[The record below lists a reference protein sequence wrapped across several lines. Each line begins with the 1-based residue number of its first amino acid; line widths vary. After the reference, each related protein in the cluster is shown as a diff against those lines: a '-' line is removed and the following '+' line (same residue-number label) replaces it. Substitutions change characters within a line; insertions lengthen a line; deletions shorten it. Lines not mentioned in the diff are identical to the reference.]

1 MQNKKE
7 QKKILYIVIS
17 SQTGGVPKFVVNAL
31 NYGKK
36 HGIKICVAAPNDGE
50 YFSKF

>member
-1 MQNKKE
+1 MQNKKK

-31 NYGKK
+31 NYGEK
-36 HGIKICVAAPNDGE
+36 HEIGRAHV
-50 YFSKF
+50 